1 MQNNVP
7 TPTPKMHILI
17 PRRCEYVMF
26 QGKMGIK
33 VTDGFKV
40 ADQLVLR

>member
-1 MQNNVP
+1 MQNDGP
-7 TPTPKMHILI
+7 TQTPKVHILI

-26 QGKMGIK
+26 QGKRGIK